1 MSEFMHVQTKE
12 KVRIVSESDNH
23 YVLNSGMKIDKTFFH
38 QQYAIS
44 PTATLNA
51 DDFMNTKTNIQM
63 NPRKQENIINE
74 NIINTNS
81 TPIDPIDFL
90 NSPSMNSIQGLDSLK
105 NLDTSKFVEP
115 HETQRTVIRNLAS
128 ESSAIQTS
136 THTLEEEKRM
146 LLERHNKL
154 MASNNNAPGY
164 VDENDESALNNM
176 MTNMSKPAVK
186 KPYLNENGLTEAQE
200 MVRQNQMALDGTDPF
215 AEKIKKFRESNGL
228 KTESVSNPK
237 PITEVMINNTPST
250 IISEQH
256 IQQPIQV
263 VEDPTTAL
271 FKKFKRNHNISIS
284 LKIKDKISKP
294 DFIKV
299 MADGLEGDIIQF
311 YTDQIFSN
319 YFSNIDNIK
328 QDIYNQIHLNVYGCL
343 PNENEDDEKE
353 EEVIIPKKRVSK
365 TPKEDVIV
373 LIAGKPTKDGSRTYK
388 YVNEKGKTVDL
399 TPNVAEEKGFKPYTK

>member
-1 MSEFMHVQTKE
+1 
-12 KVRIVSESDNH
+12 
-23 YVLNSGMKIDKTFFH
+23 
-38 QQYAIS
+38 
-44 PTATLNA
+44 
-51 DDFMNTKTNIQM
+51 
-63 NPRKQENIINE
+63 
-74 NIINTNS
+74 
-81 TPIDPIDFL
+81 
-90 NSPSMNSIQGLDSLK
+90 
-105 NLDTSKFVEP
+105 
-115 HETQRTVIRNLAS
+115 
-128 ESSAIQTS
+128 
-136 THTLEEEKRM
+136 
-146 LLERHNKL
+146 
-154 MASNNNAPGY
+154 
-164 VDENDESALNNM
+164 
-176 MTNMSKPAVK
+176 
-186 KPYLNENGLTEAQE
+186 
-200 MVRQNQMALDGTDPF
+200 
-215 AEKIKKFRESNGL
+215 
-228 KTESVSNPK
+228 
-237 PITEVMINNTPST
+237 MINNTPST

-311 YTDQIFSN
+311 YTDQIFEN
-319 YFSNIDNIK
+319 YFNNVENIK
-328 QDIYNQIHLNVYGCL
+328 QDIYNQIHLNVYGHL